1 MPVRFRCHGCQRVLS
16 ALDRKIGAAVN
27 CPGCGTLLTV
37 PTGDNVPT
45 PPTVPSHPESA
56 LEVVD
61 AMRESDRA
69 GRQAHAGDGHG
80 QILLSRRVLYAQAAL
95 IAVAAA
101 AAFVGGYFVGR
112 GNNAPQSSLDTVSE
126 SILVTGQVS
135 IRTKTGESSPDADAA
150 VLIVPAE
157 RSPRRDAKLDA
168 AGLNPTSPL
177 PAADDSVLATIE
189 ALGGAYARTNSSGE
203 YRVAL
208 PQSGKYHV
216 LVLSRGLLRGGHNID
231 RVDLATLGEYVF
243 DALALI
249 GQQEYTVISRELAE
263 GDRVDQEFN
272 E

>member
-1 MPVRFRCHGCQRVLS
+1 
-16 ALDRKIGAAVN
+16 
-27 CPGCGTLLTV
+27 V

-69 GRQAHAGDGHG
+69 GGHFPAGDNLRHV
-80 QILLSRRVLYAQAAL
+80 LLSRRTLYAQAVL
-95 IAVAAA
+95 IAVATA

-112 GNNAPQSSLDTVSE
+112 GNNDSQSSFDTVSE

-135 IRTKTGESSPDADAA
+135 IRTKTGESIPDADAA

-157 RSPRRDAKLDA
+157 RRPRRDAKLDA
-168 AGLNPTSPL
+168 AGLNPTAPP
-177 PAADDSVLATIE
+177 PAADDTVLASIE

-216 LVLSRGLLRGGHNID
+216 LVLSRGLVRGGNNID

-249 GQQEYTVISRELAE
+249 GQQEYIVISRDLAE
-263 GDRVDQEFN
+263 GDRVDQQFTE
-272 E
+272 